1 MKKTIWFLLD
11 NRMGSVGQ
19 ARGIMQA
26 LDTNAFDIVEK
37 KIVYNRLADLPNFIL
52 GKTLL
57 GVTAE
62 TKKEI
67 NNPPFPDI
75 VVSISRRTVP
85 VARFIKKASQGK
97 TKLVQLMH
105 PGKTGL
111 KEFSLVV
118 VPEHDKNKAYSDNIL
133 YITGCPHRVTPQSLA
148 EEAPK
153 WTEAFANLPRPWTA
167 VIIGGAIKNKPFTD
181 ENARS
186 LGETIRKLKENTGGS
201 ILITTSRRTG
211 EQAEKIIK
219 NEVKDIPAY
228 TYWWGEKKDNPIK
241 GFWALADNILVTGDS
256 VSMACE
262 SCGSGKPVFVFTGSN
277 WLTPKHE
284 RFVQSLI
291 DGGYAIHVDSPDV
304 LDFKPAKCL
313 NPSDEVAE
321 KISKL

>member
-118 VPEHDKNKAYSDNIL
+118 VPEHDKNKAYSDNSESRNADAYYLLI
-133 YITGCPHRVTPQSLA
+133 GRKESQHRLGNDCKAECA
-148 EEAPK
+148 EEHQ
-153 WTEAFANLPRPWTA
+153 RH
-167 VIIGGAIKNKPFTD
+167 
-181 ENARS
+181 S
-186 LGETIRKLKENTGGS
+186 
-201 ILITTSRRTG
+201 
-211 EQAEKIIK
+211 EQ
-219 NEVKDIPAY
+219 N
-228 TYWWGEKKDNPIK
+228 
-241 GFWALADNILVTGDS
+241 
-256 VSMACE
+256 
-262 SCGSGKPVFVFTGSN
+262 
-277 WLTPKHE
+277 
-284 RFVQSLI
+284 
-291 DGGYAIHVDSPDV
+291 
-304 LDFKPAKCL
+304 
-313 NPSDEVAE
+313 
-321 KISKL
+321 